1 LIKHKLTT
9 TLLVVAALVISTTLA
24 SLSVAS
30 KALAVSPDDPD
41 TPQTFW
47 QINGDCPNL
56 PGVKPPCPNDNVI
69 LKWDDELLQAVRAN
83 PAATGPTVTARA
95 LGVLHTA
102 TYDAWAAY
110 DPIAKVTRPDG
121 PSQQAKASIT
131 LVNKNMAISYAAYR
145 VLLDLFPARQADFD
159 AQMAEL
165 SYSPD
170 DLGDFNPANPST
182 VVSTPQGVGNK
193 AAYAVIAFRHGDGSN
208 QTLDTKGTPD
218 PSDDTV
224 SYPDPACT
232 PTPTPNC
239 YSPKNQ
245 WNNVSDP
252 WHWQPLCVLTATGV
266 TNGMPPIPPEGNNCD
281 APNYTVQKPLAPQW
295 GNIASFA
302 SLTAIQYKV
311 PGPPK
316 NPDGSYSTTDIET
329 ALADTSNLDDVKKAK
344 AEYWA
349 DGPRT
354 EFPPG
359 HAAVFA
365 QALSRKRGDSL
376 DTDVQLFFALGNALL
391 DSSIAAWREK
401 YKWDFVRPVTGIR
414 KNYEGQLINSW
425 LGPGHTPSF
434 GLVPAAQWMPYQ
446 ALTVVT
452 PAFPEYVS
460 GHSTF
465 SGACSQIF
473 LAFTGSDAFNAS
485 VTILAGSLKIEP
497 GAPAAPVTLSWST
510 FTAAADEAGWSRRYG
525 GIHFYSGD
533 MHGRMLGKSVGS
545 NAYSKARAYIKGYAG
560 Y

>member
-1 LIKHKLTT
+1 MKHKLAT
-9 TLLVVAALVISTTLA
+9 TLLVVAALVMSTLA
-24 SLSVAS
+24 SFSVTP
-30 KALAVSPDDPD
+30 KAMAAPPDDPD

-47 QINGDCPNL
+47 PINGY
-56 PGVKPPCPNDNVI
+56 PPTINDNVI
-69 LKWDDELLQAVRAN
+69 LKWNEELLQAIRAN

-110 DPIAKVTRPDG
+110 DPVAKGTRPDS
-121 PSQQAKASIT
+121 PSQQAKANIT
-131 LVNKNMAISYAAYR
+131 LDNKNKAISYAAHR
-145 VLLDLFPARQADFD
+145 VLLDLFPARKADFD

-165 SYSPD
+165 LYDPN

-182 VVSTPQGVGNK
+182 LVSTPQGVGNK
-193 AAYAVIAFRHGDGSN
+193 AAYAVLTFRHSDGAN
-208 QTLDTKGTPD
+208 QTLDTKDTQETT
-218 PSDDTV
+218 DDTV

-232 PTPTPNC
+232 PTPTPTC
-239 YSPKNQ
+239 YSAKNT
-245 WNNVSDP
+245 WNTLDP
-252 WHWQPLCVLTATGV
+252 VDGQWHWQPLCVLTATGV
-266 TNGMPPIPPEGNNCD
+266 ANRMPPIPPQGNNCD
-281 APNYTVQKPLAPQW
+281 PPDYTVQKPLTPQW
-295 GNIASFA
+295 GNITPFA
-302 SLTAIQYKV
+302 SLSAIQYKV

-316 NPDGSYSTTDIET
+316 NPDGSCCSPTDIDT
-329 ALADTSNLDDVKKAK
+329 VLADTSNLDDVKKAK

-359 HAAVFA
+359 HAGVFA
-365 QALSRKRGDSL
+365 QALSRKRGNTV
-376 DTDVQLFFALGNALL
+376 DTDAKMFFALGNALL

-401 YKWDFVRPVTGIR
+401 YKWDFVRPVTAIR
-414 KNYEGQLINSW
+414 ERYKGQMINSW
-425 LGPGHTPSF
+425 LGPGATPSF
-434 GLVPAAQWMPYQ
+434 GLVPAEQWMPYQ

-465 SGACSQIF
+465 SGACSQI
-473 LAFTGSDAFNAS
+473 LLGFTGSDAFNAS
-485 VTILAGSLKIEP
+485 VTIPAGSLKIEP
-497 GAPAAPVTLSWST
+497 GTPTTDVTLSWST

-533 MHGRMLGKSVGS
+533 LHGRMLGKMVGS
-545 NAYSKARAYIKGYAG
+545 NAWSKAQAYIKGYAG